1 MSALLFLACFIV
13 APAVLT
19 GGLARR
25 FLSRNPAASRGQIL
39 RACVPAGAILPLLPI
54 TAMVALSDD
63 IYNPVLIAVMATA
76 VGALLVGVLVCLPV
90 GLAMTRK

>member
-19 GGLARR
+19 GVLARHFR
-25 FLSRNPAASRGQIL
+25 SRNPNVSRGRIL
-39 RACVPAGAILPLLPI
+39 QTCVPAAAVVPLLPVS
-54 TAMVALSDD
+54 AMVALSDD
-63 IYNPVLIAVMATA
+63 IYNPLLIAVMATTI
-76 VGALLVGVLVCLPV
+76 GALLVGTLVCLPV